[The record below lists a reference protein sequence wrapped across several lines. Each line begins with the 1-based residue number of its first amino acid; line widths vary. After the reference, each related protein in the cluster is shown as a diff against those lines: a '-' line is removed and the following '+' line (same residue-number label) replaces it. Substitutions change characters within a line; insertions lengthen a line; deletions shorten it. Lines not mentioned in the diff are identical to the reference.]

1 MSLSEKE
8 IKQVVDFVK
17 KEPRTV
23 QDVSRLIKRSWVT
36 TDSYLKKIAD
46 DTGLLSVKT
55 FRKGSQGAL
64 KVVYYNHS
72 ESLVG
77 DSLRESIY
85 GMIKNERDKE
95 DFDFMEVFQYV
106 DEKKKKHL
114 VTEIEAGEISENER
128 LVDHFRQA
136 KARIIC
142 FSGNLSFINIRRNK
156 TRMIDLVEE
165 TVKRGVVLKILCRVN
180 LASLSNISILQRL
193 IEKYPGSIEIRHC
206 YQPLRGF
213 IFDDGVARFK
223 NEEQVG
229 LYKKGELEKNT
240 VIFYEVYDAEWISWL
255 EKVFWCLFRTS
266 IDYDTRLK
274 EIRRI
279 SG

>member
-23 QDVSRLIKRSWVT
+23 QDISRLIKRSWVT

-46 DTGLLSVKT
+46 DTGLLSIKT

-64 KVVYYNHS
+64 KIVYYNHS
-72 ESLVG
+72 ESLMG
-77 DSLRESIY
+77 DSLKENIY
-85 GMIKNERDKE
+85 GMIRNGRNKA
-95 DFDFMEVFQYV
+95 DFDFMEIFQYV

-114 VTEIEAGEISENER
+114 ITEIEAGEISENER
-128 LVDHFRQA
+128 LVDYFRQV
-136 KARIIC
+136 KSRIIC

-156 TRMIDLVEE
+156 MRMIDLIEE
-165 TVKRGVVLKILCRVN
+165 TVKRGVVLKILCRIN
-180 LASLSNISILQRL
+180 LASLSNIAMLQSL

-213 IFDDGVARFK
+213 IFDDKIARFK
-223 NEEQVG
+223 NEEQVR
-229 LYKKGELEKNT
+229 LYKRGELERNT

-255 EKVFWCLFRTS
+255 ENVFWNLFRTS
-266 IDYDTRLK
+266 IDYDSRLR
-274 EIRRI
+274 EIKRI